1 MVNVAGLQAC
11 LRVLVDALV
20 LLSLVLVFTK
30 SDLDLEDEVTQV
42 LSRDGT
48 SFTASGF
55 NFESFPE
62 VWQSQKSFIL

>member
-1 MVNVAGLQAC
+1 M
-11 LRVLVDALV
+11 DALV

-42 LSRDGT
+42 LSRDVA

-55 NFESFPE
+55 NFESFPD
-62 VWQSQKSFIL
+62 VWQSQKNFIL